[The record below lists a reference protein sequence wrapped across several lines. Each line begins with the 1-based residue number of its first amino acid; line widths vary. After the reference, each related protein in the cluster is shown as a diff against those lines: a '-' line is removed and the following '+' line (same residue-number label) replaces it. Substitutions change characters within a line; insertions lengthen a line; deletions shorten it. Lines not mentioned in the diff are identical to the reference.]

1 MNLYTIGFTKKTAEE
16 FFEKL
21 KQNKVQTVIDTR
33 LNNVSQL
40 AGFSKKK
47 DLAYFLKTICN
58 IDYIHILDLAPE
70 KSMLNDYKKKKIDW
84 ETYEEKYLQ
93 LVSERQIESKISP
106 DTIADSCFLCS
117 EATPHNCHRRL
128 AAEYL
133 QKQWGNVL
141 IKHL

>member
-16 FFEKL
+16 FFENLIK
-21 KQNKVQTVIDTR
+21 NKVKTVIDTR

-58 IDYIHILDLAPE
+58 INYIHLVELAPE
-70 KSMLNDYKKKKIDW
+70 KTILNDYKKKKIDW
-84 ETYEEKYLQ
+84 ETYENQYLQ
-93 LVSERQIESKISP
+93 LITKRQIETKVSP
-106 DTIADSCFLCS
+106 EIIADSCFLCS
-117 EATPHNCHRRL
+117 EATPHHCHRRL

-133 QKQWGNVL
+133 QKQWGNIL